1 MSNEKK
7 GSLLLQAASFIY
19 PRKCVS
25 CGNYISNEK
34 EDFCPECKADVF
46 RTKAPFCPYCGV
58 GKEYC
63 SCRKNLHAYEMVIA
77 PFYYEGSIKKAIG
90 RMKFGKKEGVSRFL
104 GEELS
109 KDIEM
114 KYFGIAFDIVTC
126 VPSTNKSIRERG
138 FNQSASILESISIDE
153 DKKDYDLL
161 TKKPQKDIQHMLGA
175 EKRRENVLNTYFVGQ
190 GKDVRG
196 KTILLVDDILTTGAT
211 ADACASVLRLG
222 GASSVFVAVVA
233 LDKMHND

>member
-34 EDFCPECKADVF
+34 EDFCLECKAGVF
-46 RTKAPFCPYCGV
+46 RTKAPYCPYCGV

-63 SCRKNLHAYEMVIA
+63 SCRKNSHAYEMAIA

-90 RMKFGKKEGVSRFL
+90 RMKFGKKEGVSRFF
-104 GEELS
+104 GMEIT

-114 KYFGIAFDIVTC
+114 KYFGIDFDIITC
-126 VPSTNKSIRERG
+126 VPSTTKSIRERG
-138 FNQSASILESISIDE
+138 FNQSASILESINIEE
-153 DKKDYDLL
+153 DKKDYSLL

-175 EKRRENVLNTYFVGQ
+175 EKRRENVSNTYFLSEGRIV
-190 GKDVRG
+190 KD
-196 KTILLVDDILTTGAT
+196 KNILLIDDILTTGAT
-211 ADACASVLRLG
+211 ADACTRTLMFN
-222 GASSVFVAVVA
+222 GAMKVYVAVAAFDIV
-233 LDKMHND
+233 KND